1 MNIKLQ
7 RKELAS
13 TKNALK
19 NEWMRKQLNIE
30 IKTVEGSRYVDNVI
44 KRRIKEYSL
53 SSQNRRK
60 FLMYCIRAKFENDYL
75 LVTDLIKL
83 VGVSRAAAETMI
95 KECEEANWIIIKR
108 GSGNRRR
115 IQAAEITV
123 ETPCTDMDLL
133 YFLTPDGSPTCYNEY
148 SYSSILYSNGASA
161 NNGIQSETVLIDDNN
176 PNLYYV
182 IVESRSGVSSAF
194 RLTVTCN

>member
-1 MNIKLQ
+1 MNVKLQ

-13 TKNALK
+13 TKDVLK
-19 NEWMRKQLNIE
+19 KEWMRKQLNIE
-30 IKTVEGSRYVDNVI
+30 IKTVEGSRYVDNVT

-108 GSGNRRR
+108 GRGNRRR
-115 IQAAEITV
+115 IQAADITV
-123 ETPCTDMDLL
+123 ETYADYCDWLWEIIDKSNMRNL
-133 YFLTPDGSPTCYNEY
+133 SASINE
-148 SYSSILYSNGASA
+148 IEKLE
-161 NNGIQSETVLIDDNN
+161 ITFSEN
-176 PNLYYV
+176 
-182 IVESRSGVSSAF
+182 S
-194 RLTVTCN
+194 

>member
-30 IKTVEGSRYVDNVI
+30 IKTVEGGRYIDDVF
-44 KRRIKEYSL
+44 KRKIKEYSL
-53 SSQNRRK
+53 SSQKRRK

-83 VGVSRAAAETMI
+83 IDISRAGLETMI
-95 KECEEANWIIIKR
+95 KECEEANWIKIER
-108 GSGNRRR
+108 CSRNRRK
-115 IQAAEITV
+115 IQATDSTV
-123 ETPCTDMDLL
+123 ETYADYCDWLWRLIYDSDMRNL
-133 YFLTPDGSPTCYNEY
+133 SASINEIEKLEQTF
-148 SYSSILYSNGASA
+148 S
-161 NNGIQSETVLIDDNN
+161 
-176 PNLYYV
+176 
-182 IVESRSGVSSAF
+182 
-194 RLTVTCN
+194 

>member
-1 MNIKLQ
+1 MNVKLQ

-13 TKNALK
+13 TKDVLK
-19 NEWMRKQLNIE
+19 KEWMRKQLNIE
-30 IKTVEGSRYVDNVI
+30 IKTVEGSRYVDNVT
-44 KRRIKEYSL
+44 KRKIKEYSL

-60 FLMYCIRAKFENDYL
+60 FLMYCIRAQLENDYL

-115 IQAAEITV
+115 IQAADITV
-123 ETPCTDMDLL
+123 ETYADYCDWLWKLIYESDMRNL
-133 YFLTPDGSPTCYNEY
+133 SASINE
-148 SYSSILYSNGASA
+148 IEKLE
-161 NNGIQSETVLIDDNN
+161 QSL
-176 PNLYYV
+176 
-182 IVESRSGVSSAF
+182 S
-194 RLTVTCN
+194 

>member
-1 MNIKLQ
+1 MNIKVQL
-7 RKELAS
+7 KELAS
-13 TKNALK
+13 TKVALK

-30 IKTVEGSRYVDNVI
+30 IKTVEGSRFIDNVT
-44 KRRIKEYSL
+44 KRKIKEYSL

-60 FLMYCIRAKFENDYL
+60 FLMYCIRAQLENDYL

-115 IQAAEITV
+115 IQAADITV
-123 ETPCTDMDLL
+123 ETYADYCDWLWKLIHESDMRNLSASL
-133 YFLTPDGSPTCYNEY
+133 NEIEKLEQTL
-148 SYSSILYSNGASA
+148 S
-161 NNGIQSETVLIDDNN
+161 
-176 PNLYYV
+176 
-182 IVESRSGVSSAF
+182 
-194 RLTVTCN
+194 